1 MPSDFK
7 QLLHLLEPD
16 NLFLPR
22 QIIARKD
29 LSDQSKIMLG
39 IIFTEHRFDA
49 TTTTKEALMNI
60 TDKDIEKEFGN
71 NPKVVSRVK
80 SDILKIIENFE
91 EYATQ
96 GGI

>member
-1 MPSDFK
+1 MSNDFK

-22 QIIARKD
+22 KIIARKD
-29 LSDQSKIMLG
+29 ICDQSKIMLG
-39 IIFTEHRFDA
+39 IAFTEHRFDA
-49 TTTTKEALMNI
+49 AATTKEALRNI
-60 TDKDIEKEFGN
+60 TDKDIQEEFGN

-80 SDILKIIENFE
+80 SDILKVIENFE